1 MAKLCTCRICGID
14 ILDEDIC
21 DICKKTNNKEKTIQ
35 LRMKQ
40 NKKWAEKELKRLQK
54 ATNNKFN
61 CNVLFGDK

>member
-14 ILDEDIC
+14 ILNEDIC

-40 NKKWAEKELKRLQK
+40 NKNWAEKELKRLLK
-54 ATNNKFN
+54 ATSNKFN
-61 CNVLFGDK
+61 CNILFGDK